1 MISINVYIGVFAVL
15 FLFSQK
21 DSSYFSMYLT
31 IIVLITMCL
40 VFGIDMEEGFQVSN
54 EAIQNVSAIYNTGK
68 LTVTNADVGD
78 TLTAKKINVGEGIV
92 ARTVSGGKLT
102 MLSPNSTDIFDVS
115 LERKD
120 EDNKSHSWSLWHMN
134 KQYGQNDLQFWE
146 YKTGD
151 DGKTC
156 GSTTGICGPRFSLLA
171 GGGAR
176 LENDLTVKGN
186 VTINGI
192 SNMNPLRRKHDVA
205 GYFKIRAFGRKTPL
219 YYGWNQ
225 LWPDHNYAINLM
237 ARHKIPLC
245 CSDVDMRNAGDNDK
259 NWTPRHLVVF
269 PGYVARLYYW
279 DVPSTPADV
288 YTTGEYDWENYVGMY
303 DPVGRSP
310 NGSPGNGLR
319 VHVICITYAEDG
331 AFADTRKPSELQS

>member
-1 MISINVYIGVFAVL
+1 
-15 FLFSQK
+15 
-21 DSSYFSMYLT
+21 
-31 IIVLITMCL
+31 
-40 VFGIDMEEGFQVSN
+40 
-54 EAIQNVSAIYNTGK
+54 
-68 LTVTNADVGD
+68 
-78 TLTAKKINVGEGIV
+78 
-92 ARTVSGGKLT
+92 

-192 SNMNPLRRKHDVA
+192 SNIIL
-205 GYFKIRAFGRKTPL
+205 
-219 YYGWNQ
+219 
-225 LWPDHNYAINLM
+225 
-237 ARHKIPLC
+237 
-245 CSDVDMRNAGDNDK
+245 
-259 NWTPRHLVVF
+259 
-269 PGYVARLYYW
+269 
-279 DVPSTPADV
+279 
-288 YTTGEYDWENYVGMY
+288 
-303 DPVGRSP
+303 
-310 NGSPGNGLR
+310 
-319 VHVICITYAEDG
+319 YAENTMLLDILRSEHSGVKLLCIMDG
-331 AFADTRKPSELQS
+331 INCGQITIMQSI